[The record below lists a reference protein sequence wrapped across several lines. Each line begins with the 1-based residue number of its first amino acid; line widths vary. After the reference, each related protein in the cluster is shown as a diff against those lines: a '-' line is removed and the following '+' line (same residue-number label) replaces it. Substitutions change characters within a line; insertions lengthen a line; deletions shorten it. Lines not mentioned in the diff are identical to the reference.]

1 MDKEEDVDMEAAT
14 EQKQVNQEM
23 VQKMNSTIMK
33 RAKTLPVKIIRQ
45 QKRRMK
51 SQLRMRHV
59 RKPTSPLNKLVNLER
74 VPSP

>member
-59 RKPTSPLNKLVNLER
+59 RKPTSPLNKLVNL
-74 VPSP
+74 